1 MWRRCS
7 YPHHHSRSCSSLKKL
22 LQTYE
27 STIESH
33 AEFHSARIIALGDR
47 RMARGRRGSERGNGE
62 NLSGWFRKVFAE
74 KRAWLEG
81 RSNEDVI
88 ALWEAQHPGQKFGSR
103 ERNACNNLKS
113 VLRKKLRK
121 RGRKAAEDGALV
133 PAVRISRANLELLEE
148 RIDECMS
155 MARTLDREGLEKVAK
170 LLRAARNEVVW
181 RQGQ

>member
-1 MWRRCS
+1 
-7 YPHHHSRSCSSLKKL
+7 
-22 LQTYE
+22 
-27 STIESH
+27 
-33 AEFHSARIIALGDR
+33 
-47 RMARGRRGSERGNGE
+47 MARGGRGSRRGNGE
-62 NLSGWFRKVFAE
+62 SISGWFRKVFLE
-74 KRAWLEG
+74 KPAWLKG

-88 ALWEAQHPGQKFGSR
+88 ALWEAQHSGQKFGGR
-103 ERNACNNLKS
+103 ERNACNNIKS

-121 RGRKAAEDGALV
+121 RGRKAAEDGTPV
-133 PAVRISRANLELLEE
+133 PAPTVRVSRANLELLEE